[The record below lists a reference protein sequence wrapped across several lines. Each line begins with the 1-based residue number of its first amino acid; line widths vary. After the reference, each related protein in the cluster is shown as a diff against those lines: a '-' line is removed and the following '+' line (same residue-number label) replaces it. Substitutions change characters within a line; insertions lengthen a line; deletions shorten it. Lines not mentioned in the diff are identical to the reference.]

1 MTSKQR
7 PGLSLKARAV
17 GLLSRRE
24 HSRFELEKKLAPF
37 ADSQEELA
45 RVLDELSKSG
55 WQSDERYTQGW
66 VHRKASLHG
75 SARIAQDLRQHGI
88 PAHQIAEA
96 QEHLKLTELS
106 RARAVWQKKFASP
119 PQAGNTAEYARQGRF
134 LLSRGFSS
142 DVVRK
147 VLGGWEPADL

>member
-1 MTSKQR
+1 MTSKLR

-24 HSRFELEKKLAPF
+24 HSRFELEKKLSPF
-37 ADSQEELA
+37 ANSQEELA
-45 RVLDELSKSG
+45 RVLDELSKTG

-75 SARIAQDLRQHGI
+75 AARIVQDLRQNGVS
-88 PAHQIAEA
+88 ADQIAEA
-96 QEHLKLTELS
+96 QEQLKLTELS
-106 RARAVWQKKFASP
+106 RARAVWQKKFAEA
-119 PQAGNTAEYARQGRF
+119 PQPGNNAEYARQGRF
-134 LLSRGFSS
+134 LLSRGFST

-147 VLGGWEPADL
+147 VLGAWEPADL

>member
-1 MTSKQR
+1 MTSKLR

-24 HSRFELEKKLAPF
+24 HSRFELEKKLSPF
-37 ADSQEELA
+37 ANSQEELA
-45 RVLDELSKSG
+45 RVLDELSKTG

-75 SARIAQDLRQHGI
+75 AARIVQDLRQNGVS
-88 PAHQIAEA
+88 ADQIAEA
-96 QEHLKLTELS
+96 QEQLKLTELS
-106 RARAVWQKKFASP
+106 RARAVWQKKFAEA
-119 PQAGNTAEYARQGRF
+119 PQPGNNAEYARQGRF
-134 LLSRGFSS
+134 LLSRGFST

>member
-1 MTSKQR
+1 MTSKLR

-24 HSRFELEKKLAPF
+24 HSRFELEKKLSPF

-45 RVLDELSKSG
+45 RVLDELSKTG

-66 VHRKASLHG
+66 LHRKASLHG
-75 SARIAQDLRQHGI
+75 AARIVQDLRQHGVS
-88 PAHQIAEA
+88 ADQIAEA
-96 QEHLKLTELS
+96 QEQLKLTELS
-106 RARAVWQKKFASP
+106 RARAVWQKKFAEA
-119 PQAGNTAEYARQGRF
+119 PQPGNNAEYARQGRF